1 MFPLHYAAC
10 PLSQPPGISLHPCLE
25 YPHRPPCTFTA
36 RCQLGTWEPSDPI
49 NSLLRA
55 CRGSPSFCVKAKIMP
70 TVGRTLCDCHV
81 PTDSALLPVP

>member
-10 PLSQPPGISLHPCLE
+10 PLSQPPGISLHLCTE